1 MLGAGMK
8 GLGYLFPDNP
18 VNDFPQGLVG
28 LAGKDA
34 FQTQCPLPQGFSH
47 THVQV
52 VVCLLGSQVLGRE
65 GGPFLA
71 LGQAPVPQ
79 IISLYTL

>member
-1 MLGAGMK
+1 MK

-34 FQTQCPLPQGFSH
+34 FQTQCPLPQGF
-47 THVQV
+47 
-52 VVCLLGSQVLGRE
+52 
-65 GGPFLA
+65 
-71 LGQAPVPQ
+71 
-79 IISLYTL
+79 